1 MDAIRINVTVH
12 QDDHPQLFD
21 YLQSMPTSNYR
32 RHGRILAL
40 LNAGLGALSS
50 AGTPDPAPSLSLTPI
65 MQNASP
71 PPPSIN
77 NLWPPNKLM
86 WMMICSRSLV
96 IENNLRKVAFR
107 GLELQLLFDKR

>member
-71 PPPSIN
+71 PSPVHQQPLASEQIDVDDD
-77 NLWPPNKLM
+77 LL
-86 WMMICSRSLV
+86 SLFG
-96 IENNLRKVAFR
+96 N
-107 GLELQLLFDKR
+107 